1 MSLSGSCLCGQ
12 INLTISSEPM
22 MAGVCH
28 CKNCQKQT
36 GSAFSTLAG
45 FPLSDID
52 FGDSELSMYEDSATE
67 SGSVVKRFFCGKCGS
82 PIYSQV
88 PAQPDTA
95 YLKTGILD
103 DTSSFMPMFN
113 LWCDSK
119 QDWVTL
125 DETIPAIGKQ
135 A

>member
-67 SGSVVKRFFCGKCGS
+67 SGSVVKRFFAENADRRFIHK
-82 PIYSQV
+82 
-88 PAQPDTA
+88 
-95 YLKTGILD
+95 YLLNQIRLTLKRAFLMTLPH
-103 DTSSFMPMFN
+103 SKFN

>member
-1 MSLSGSCLCGQ
+1 
-12 INLTISSEPM
+12 
-22 MAGVCH
+22 
-28 CKNCQKQT
+28 
-36 GSAFSTLAG
+36 
-45 FPLSDID
+45 
-52 FGDSELSMYEDSATE
+52 MYEDSATE
-67 SGSVVKRFFCGKCGS
+67 SGSVVQRFFCGKCGS
-82 PIYSQV
+82 PIYSKV

-103 DTSSFMPMFN
+103 DTSSFKPMFN

>member
-1 MSLSGSCLCGQ
+1 
-12 INLTISSEPM
+12 
-22 MAGVCH
+22 
-28 CKNCQKQT
+28 
-36 GSAFSTLAG
+36 
-45 FPLSDID
+45 
-52 FGDSELSMYEDSATE
+52 MYEDSATE
-67 SGSVVKRFFCGKCGS
+67 SGSVVKRFFCGKYGS
-82 PIYSQV
+82 QIYSQV

-103 DTSSFMPMFN
+103 DTSSFKPMFN